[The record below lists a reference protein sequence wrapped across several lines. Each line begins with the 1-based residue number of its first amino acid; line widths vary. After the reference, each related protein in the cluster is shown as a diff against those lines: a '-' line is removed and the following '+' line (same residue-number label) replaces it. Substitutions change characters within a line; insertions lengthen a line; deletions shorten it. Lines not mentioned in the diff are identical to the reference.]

1 MRYVWLLLLFLSFP
15 ALAEIYRW
23 VDESGNVVFSDEP
36 HPQAEKIEV
45 SPSTV
50 YTPDDSIRA
59 PAPDQQP
66 PLTLSPEPDTTEQDS
81 ESPTTA
87 YELRII
93 APSGDENIWSNN
105 GDLTVS
111 MIVEPALDNEQGH
124 KILLQLDG
132 EAVSEPR
139 TSTTFQLNNL
149 NRGIHSLEAMVVD
162 DNGNTFASSPVV
174 NFQLH
179 RTSIQNNTGL
189 TPPGPTGG
197 RPSPQPGTN

>member
-1 MRYVWLLLLFLSFP
+1 MKYTWLLLLLFSFP

-23 VDESGNVVFSDEP
+23 VDENGNVVFTDEP

-59 PAPDQQP
+59 PEPDQP
-66 PLTLSPEPDTTEQDS
+66 PLTLSPEPDTSDADNEAPATSYD
-81 ESPTTA
+81 
-87 YELRII
+87 LRII
-93 APSGDENIWSNN
+93 APSGDESIWSNN

-111 MIVEPALDNEQGH
+111 MIVEPALDAEQGH

-139 TSTTFQLNNL
+139 ASTTFQLNNL
-149 NRGIHSLEAMVVD
+149 NRGTHTLDAMVVD
-162 DNGNTFASSPVV
+162 DNGNTFASSPVIS
-174 NFQLH
+174 FQLH

-197 RPSPQPGTN
+197 RPSPTPGAN